1 MKNLKFF
8 YCLIAFIVVIS
19 ACNKNRLE
27 GEFSFLEGEWECYK
41 MAYVT
46 YSSGNCNYDTIYDG
60 GNRKI
65 TFYKRGK
72 ILFEKDNDKVECF
85 PFELQNL
92 GTRTYYIYATNR
104 KRKHVDMSIFFY
116 GLNNYNEFSTPYFP
130 PQEVSGLNCRHIYYF
145 KRKV

>member
-1 MKNLKFF
+1 MSLRFLVF
-8 YCLIAFIVVIS
+8 ALVLIGLVS
-19 ACNKNRLE
+19 CKKTRLE

-46 YSSGNCNYDTIYDG
+46 YSSGNCNYDTIYNG

-65 TFYKRGK
+65 TFFKRGK

-85 PFELQNL
+85 PFELQSD
-92 GTRTYYIYATNR
+92 GTRTYFVYATNR
-104 KRKHVDMSIFFY
+104 KRKHVTMWISFIGSIDNSEFF
-116 GLNNYNEFSTPYFP
+116 TQYFP
-130 PQEVSGLNCRHIYYF
+130 PQEVFGINCRHIYYF